1 MNNLEKDILKGNK
14 EAVDTYEK
22 IVSFMITKRESFICL
37 DITDDSNSDLWKY
50 MEANIVQTGFYFT
63 NELKEELSHLSNQ
76 TLNLSYNLLLKI
88 LRTEKGANVNHK
100 NFIFPDFPNQTRVTN
115 LNSLSNLRFVGYLAD
130 LMELMTNEEYHK
142 YIGLGEYA
150 KHKDR
155 TPLEIDMETLIPIR
169 LGSFDDFYKTIQN
182 LLGSRMALN
191 ESDKNMIYYFINN
204 PYLDKFSMIPKEI
217 PFKETWAYL
226 LKLNY
231 ENNLELPIEFKNFF
245 DFERALASFLDE
257 DVSLCKHMN
266 LKNLKNKERVFLL
279 EKLNEGCKKY
289 PDFMLNS
296 MIKDREFVIIVNNRL
311 HPSSYGKRFSYVN
324 DFFKKVKEDKSLYTN
339 EAKIEMFIANG
350 DGLSAMKL
358 ALSNPGLA
366 IRRLAKILSIET
378 IEHQNQ
384 IIDMMKDK
392 VSLVD
397 LSVLLNTLEY
407 FKTQKTNSL
416 RVAFPKG
423 NAKNSLL
430 FVDSKEINK
439 STCEKVIEVLQDG
452 INKKLS
458 NKESLSN
465 VFVDP
470 ILKDYNIPFS
480 TRNESKSFRSVARGS
495 RIKRTKNTNVIRA
508 FVYKK
513 ISRGGFVDLSAAFLD
528 ENFNFLEQCSWT
540 NLKTSNNSKPLAM
553 HSGDGYNCQNGL
565 SEFIDID
572 LEVLRTKKKYKYVIF
587 EVLSYNHIPFNEM
600 DSCFFGVMSRGGMFN
615 DKIGKGEDSS
625 HPKFYHMLT
634 KEEQKKLDFKGEIFE
649 PSTVQFRFDLTG
661 QNCVCMPLLY
671 DIEKDEFIWLDL
683 DVEANTLIP
692 SLASNKNTNKNTLKE
707 GNVIPTS
714 SSLCIENLQNGA
726 IAACY
731 AAVYMSK
738 PNLYDLFVANVKAR
752 NGNLVEKKEDADI
765 VCSLDGDVTP
775 FYRDII
781 TKDWM

>member
-1 MNNLEKDILKGNK
+1 MNSLEKEILNGKQ
-14 EAVDTYEK
+14 EAINTYEK
-22 IVSFMITKRESFICL
+22 MVSFMISKRESLLCL
-37 DITDDSNSDLWKY
+37 DIEDENSKSDLWKY
-50 MEANIVQTGFYFT
+50 MEANVVQTGFYFT
-63 NELKEELSHLSNQ
+63 KELKEKLEKLPKNI
-76 TLNLSYNLLLKI
+76 LNISYNLLLEA
-88 LRTEKGANVNHK
+88 LRKEKGANVNHN
-100 NFIFPDFPNQTRVTN
+100 NFIFPNFPNQTRVTN
-115 LNSLSNLRFVGYLAD
+115 LNTLSNLRFVGYLAD
-130 LMELMTNEEYHK
+130 LLELMTNDEYHK

-150 KHKDR
+150 NHKDR

-169 LGSFDDFYKTIQN
+169 LSSLDDFYKMIQN

-191 ESDKNMIYYFINN
+191 ESDKEMIYYFLNN
-204 PYLDKFSMIPKEI
+204 SYLDKFSMIPKEI
-217 PFKETWAYL
+217 PFKETWAFL

-245 DFERALASFLDE
+245 DFERALASFLNE
-257 DVSLCKHMN
+257 DVSLCKHMK

-289 PDFMLNS
+289 PDFILDS
-296 MIKDREFVIIVNNRL
+296 MIKDREFVILVNNRL
-311 HPSSYGKRFSYVN
+311 HPSSYGKRFSYFN
-324 DFFKKVKEDKSLYTN
+324 DLFKKVKEDKSLYTN

-358 ALSNPGLA
+358 AINNPGLA

-384 IIDMMKDK
+384 IIDMIKDK

-407 FKTQKTNSL
+407 FKTQETNSL

-439 STCEKVIEVLQDG
+439 NTCKKVIEILQDG
-452 INKKLS
+452 INEKLS
-458 NKESLSN
+458 KKESLGK

-470 ILKDYNIPFS
+470 ILKDYNVPFS
-480 TRNESKSFRSVARGS
+480 TRNESKAFRSIARGS
-495 RIKRTKNTNVIRA
+495 KIKRTQNTNVIRA

-513 ISRGGFVDLSAAFLD
+513 IQRGGFVDLSAAFLD
-528 ENFNFLEQCSWT
+528 ENFNFLKQCSWT
-540 NLKTSNNSKPLAM
+540 NLKTSNGSKPLAM

-572 LEVLRTKKKYKYVIF
+572 LEVLRTNEKYKYVIF

-615 DKIGKGEDSS
+615 DKIGRGEDSS

-634 KEEQKKLDFKGEIFE
+634 KEEQEKLDFKGEVFE

-661 QNCVCMPLLY
+661 QNCVCLPLLY
-671 DIEKDEFIWLDL
+671 DIENDEFIWLDL
-683 DVEANTLIP
+683 DVKASALVPNRVNT
-692 SLASNKNTNKNTLKE
+692 NTLKE
-707 GNVIPTS
+707 GNILPMS
-714 SSLCIENLQNGA
+714 NSLCIENLQSGA

-731 AAVYMSK
+731 SAVYMSK
-738 PNLYDLFVANVKAR
+738 PNLYDLFVSNVKSR
-752 NGNLVEKKEDADI
+752 NGKLVEKKEDADV